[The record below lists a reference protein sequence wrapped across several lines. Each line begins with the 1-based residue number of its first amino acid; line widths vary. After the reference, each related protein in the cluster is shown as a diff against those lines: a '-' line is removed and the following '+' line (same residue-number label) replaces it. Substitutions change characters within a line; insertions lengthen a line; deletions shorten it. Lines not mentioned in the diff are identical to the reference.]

1 MPSATVL
8 HGKFTLNLSNGR
20 AQYNRP
26 IYAGNS
32 PTEGGVTESGNG
44 AVTAG
49 GDVSLGGSA
58 GTNGWNYQAKYCGRV
73 SGNSAHL
80 AGAREWTLNTG
91 PFHRPCTID
100 VSKSC

>member
-8 HGKFTLNLSNGR
+8 QGKFTLNLSNGR
-20 AQYNRP
+20 GQYNRP
-26 IYAGNS
+26 IYVGNS
-32 PTEGGVTESGNG
+32 PTESGVTESGNG

-49 GDVSLGGSA
+49 GGTCRSGGPP
-58 GTNGWNYQAKYCGRV
+58 GTKGWNYQAKYCGRV

-100 VSKSC
+100 VSKS

>member
-1 MPSATVL
+1 MPSATAL

-49 GDVSLGGSA
+49 G
-58 GTNGWNYQAKYCGRV
+58 GRV
-73 SGNSAHL
+73 ARGVRGNERL
-80 AGAREWTLNTG
+80 ERPGEIQRAGERQ
-91 PFHRPCTID
+91 
-100 VSKSC
+100 